1 MNRRTDTTHGCPAIG
16 RREHMRTQLMHRQ
29 RLENMRSALDT
40 SAPAPM
46 PHLQLYGRDYAAKKR
61 ATTEAAFSD
70 LKMIQS
76 IAKIMTR
83 DSKIPQ
89 RQGPVSLNAD
99 GRKQEIY
106 RIMKENHQ
114 LLHNIE
120 TCKPVVK
127 TADMMRWD
135 RMRKRYII
143 NASHSMRMAG
153 EYDDDILRIRDEDY
167 RKRESMK
174 RSIQLRRNKYASQND
189 MGGSCPTLPSHKQRG
204 GEEEYAD
211 PEDH

>member
-1 MNRRTDTTHGCPAIG
+1 
-16 RREHMRTQLMHRQ
+16 MHRQ

-89 RQGPVSLNAD
+89 RKGPVSLNAD

-114 LLHNIE
+114 LLQNIE
-120 TCKPVVK
+120 TCQPVVR
-127 TADMMRWD
+127 TSDMMRWD
-135 RMRKRYII
+135 RIRKRYVI

-153 EYDDDILRIRDEDY
+153 EYDDDIMRIRDEDH

-174 RSIQLRRNKYASQND
+174 RSIELRRNKYAKEREGMSASMPNLH
-189 MGGSCPTLPSHKQRG
+189 SPKLSG
-204 GEEEYAD
+204 GED
-211 PEDH
+211 PEDP